1 MKIPKARQLS
11 SGRWFIQ
18 LRLDG
23 ESIPITE
30 DTKEQCEAHAMAIKS
45 GLTRRDRRATE
56 LTLGRAIDRYI
67 AKYSPVR
74 SPSTIAGYKSIRR
87 TRFQRWMDVPAEDLD
102 WQLIVNAEMTIC
114 SEKTLKNAFSLARAA
129 LGECGISIRAKLPT
143 VVPNEHA
150 WLQPDEVI
158 DFIHALD
165 GLSFELP
172 ALLALHGLR
181 RSEIFALTWDDI
193 DLKKGLI
200 SVDGALV
207 IDDDGNKIRRRQTK
221 TRTSR
226 RKVPILAPELRA
238 ALERTDE
245 KTGPVCTGH
254 PNSLYKQI
262 NALCDILNLPRVGVH
277 GLRHS
282 FASLCYHLGLS
293 ELETMELG
301 GWSDYATMRK
311 IYTHLSAED
320 RRSGAQR
327 ITEFFQKSL
336 TIKR

>member
-23 ESIPITE
+23 ESISVTE
-30 DTKEQCEAHAMAIKS
+30 DTREQCEARAMTIKS
-45 GLTRRDRRATE
+45 GLARRERRGAE
-56 LTLGRAIDRYI
+56 LTLGRAMDRYI
-67 AKYSPVR
+67 AKYEPVR

-87 TRFQRWMDVPAEDLD
+87 TRFQRWMDVPAEGLD
-102 WQLIVNAEMTIC
+102 WQRIVNAEMSNC

-129 LGECGISIRAKLPT
+129 LGECGVTIHAKLPT

-158 DFIHALD
+158 DFIRALD

-181 RSEIFALTWDDI
+181 RSEVFALTWDDI
-193 DLKKGLI
+193 DLAKGLI

-238 ALERTDE
+238 ALEHVED
-245 KTGPVCTGH
+245 KTGVVCAGH

-262 NALCDILNLPRVGVH
+262 NTLCDSLGLPRVGVH

-320 RRSGAQR
+320 RRSGAQK
-327 ITEFFQKSL
+327 ITEFFKN
-336 TIKR
+336 R

>member
-11 SGRWFIQ
+11 SGSWFIQ

-23 ESIPITE
+23 ESIPVTE
-30 DTKEQCEAHAMAIKS
+30 DTREKCEARAMAIKS
-45 GLTRRDRRATE
+45 GLARRERKDTE
-56 LTLGRAIDRYI
+56 LTLGRAMDRYI
-67 AKYSPVR
+67 AKYAPVR

-87 TRFQRWMDVPAEDLD
+87 TRFQRWMDVPASGLD
-102 WQLIVNAEMTIC
+102 WQKIINSEMAGC

-129 LGECGISIRAKLPT
+129 LGECGIAISAKLPT

-158 DFIHALD
+158 TFIRALD

-181 RSEIFALTWDDI
+181 RSEIFGLTWADI
-193 DLKKGLI
+193 DLRRETI
-200 SVDGALV
+200 TVDGALV
-207 IDDDGNKIRRRQTK
+207 IDDDGNKIRRKQTK

-226 RKVPILAPELRA
+226 RTVPILAPELRA
-238 ALERTDE
+238 ALERVED

-262 NALCDILNLPRVGVH
+262 NTLCDELNFPRVGVH

-311 IYTHLSAED
+311 IYTHLSADD
-320 RRSGAQR
+320 RRSGAQK
-327 ITEFFQKSL
+327 ITEFFK
-336 TIKR
+336 KR

>member
-18 LRLDG
+18 LRLEG
-23 ESIPITE
+23 ESISVTE
-30 DTKEQCEAHAMAIKS
+30 DTREKCEARAMAIKS
-45 GLTRRDRRATE
+45 GLARHERRDTE

-67 AKYSPVR
+67 AKYEPVR

-87 TRFQRWMDVPAEDLD
+87 TRFQRWMDVPAEGLD
-102 WQLIVNAEMTIC
+102 WQRIVNSEMSSC
-114 SEKTLKNAFSLARAA
+114 SEKTLKNAFALARAA
-129 LGECGISIRAKLPT
+129 LGEQGIAIRAKLPT
-143 VVPNEHA
+143 VTPNEHA
-150 WLQPDEVI
+150 WLQPDEVLT
-158 DFIHALD
+158 FIRALR

-181 RSEIFALTWDDI
+181 RSEVFALTWDDV
-193 DLKKGLI
+193 DLAKGVI

-226 RKVPILAPELRA
+226 RRVPILAPELRT
-238 ALERTDE
+238 ALERVED
-245 KTGPVCTGH
+245 KTGAVCAGH

-262 NALCDILNLPRVGVH
+262 NTLCDSLGLPRVGVH

-320 RRSGAQR
+320 RSSAVQK
-327 ITEFFQKSL
+327 ITDFFKN
-336 TIKR
+336 R

>member
-23 ESIPITE
+23 ESISVTE
-30 DTKEQCEAHAMAIKS
+30 DTREKCEARAMAIKS
-45 GLTRRDRRATE
+45 GLARHERRDAE

-67 AKYSPVR
+67 AKYEPVR

-87 TRFQRWMDVPAEDLD
+87 TRFQRWMDVPAEGLD
-102 WQLIVNAEMTIC
+102 WQRIVNSEMSTC
-114 SEKTLKNAFSLARAA
+114 SEKTLKNAFALARAA
-129 LGECGISIRAKLPT
+129 LGEQGIAIRAKLPT
-143 VVPNEHA
+143 VTPNEHA
-150 WLQPDEVI
+150 WLQPGEVLT
-158 DFIHALD
+158 FIRALR

-181 RSEIFALTWDDI
+181 RSEVFALTWEDV
-193 DLKKGLI
+193 DLSKGVI

-238 ALERTDE
+238 ALERVED
-245 KTGPVCTGH
+245 KTGTVCAGH

-262 NALCDILNLPRVGVH
+262 NTLCDSLSLPRVGVH

-320 RRSGAQR
+320 RSSGVQK
-327 ITEFFQKSL
+327 ITDFFKN
-336 TIKR
+336 R